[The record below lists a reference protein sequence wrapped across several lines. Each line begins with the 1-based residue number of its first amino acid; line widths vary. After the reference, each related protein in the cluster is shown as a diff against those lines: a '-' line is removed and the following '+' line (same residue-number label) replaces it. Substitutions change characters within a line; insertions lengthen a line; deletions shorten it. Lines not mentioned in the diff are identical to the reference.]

1 MAIIS
6 QTPTTAWIDIQG
18 RHIKVYDDQ
27 KTQSVNIC
35 TASNTEGDYEQV
47 FYFRN
52 DFRVTAQQV
61 DQYGNLP
68 SLVTWLRKRSYD
80 QLQ

>member
-6 QTPTTAWIDIQG
+6 QTATTAWVDVQG
-18 RHIKVYDDQ
+18 RRVKVFDEQ

-35 TASNTEGDYEQV
+35 TPTNTEGEYEQV
-47 FYFRN
+47 FYFRG
-52 DFRVTAQQV
+52 DYRVTAQQV

-68 SLVTWLRKRSYD
+68 ALVTWLRRQSYD